1 MNVRVSAIAAD
12 LYGKVKVLGATR
24 LYITPRQERNEINEP
39 NVKRDINKLP
49 GEDGYVNIMKFRWYK
64 WW

>member
-12 LYGKVKVLGATR
+12 LYGKVKVLGATQ

-39 NVKRDINKLP
+39 NVKRDIVSKIN
-49 GEDGYVNIMKFRWYK
+49 NINNIICKKSLY
-64 WW
+64 